1 MEEGEPNKSEQI
13 DRDHERSNLLEK
25 GRAPLQVV
33 QGRAYEEENDA
44 ADAEEQP
51 LVRNIVGVRVLDGPG
66 GLLACVTL
74 ILVRDT
80 EVSEDSDGEY

>member
-1 MEEGEPNKSEQI
+1 MI
-13 DRDHERSNLLEK
+13 
-25 GRAPLQVV
+25 
-33 QGRAYEEENDA
+33 QGRTNEEENDA